1 VRTTRVA
8 AGVAVAALS
17 LLAAAPAGAWPA
29 PTAYSTGGGCTGSV
43 RAPIM
48 WAITN
53 LETELPRS
61 PAHIENVTVT
71 PSGFTTPGFLPLE
84 LPNNGTTTATTFTD
98 VPPTFSGAVTLAF
111 RLVWAGLDGTDFRDG
126 TISTTVS
133 PCPQSP
139 PPPPPPTTT
148 TVTSTTT
155 TTIPGVPVQFTVPPE
170 STSTTTTTV
179 ATTPTT
185 PTTEA
190 VAAEAVEAD
199 VVPVVAV
206 RPIAVTATPTFTG

>member
-43 RAPIM
+43 RTPIL

-84 LPNNGTTTATTFTD
+84 LPNTGTATATTFTD
-98 VPPTFSGAVTLAF
+98 VPPTFSGTVTLAF

-126 TISTTVS
+126 TISATVS

-139 PPPPPPTTT
+139 PPPPPTTTTT

-155 TTIPGVPVQFTVPPE
+155 TTIPGVPVQFTVPPG

-185 PTTEA
+185 EA
-190 VAAEAVEAD
+190 VAAESVEAD

-206 RPIAVTATPTFTG
+206 RPIAVEATPTFTG